1 MVKLLWNGVLEALYK
16 HIWLLKWSFHITRD
30 VKVSLSSR
38 VYSVQRLNLTLL
50 LYLSAQAHW
59 LIHTRRVTWPNTVRQ
74 KMCYQINNFTEP
86 DRKEPKIDAC
96 ECDSSSASVRL
107 LDRR

>member
-16 HIWLLKWSFHITRD
+16 HIWLLKRSFHITRD

-50 LYLSAQAHW
+50 LYLSAQAHSQSN
-59 LIHTRRVTWPNTVRQ
+59 VTTKHIQ
-74 KMCYQINNFTEP
+74 TENVLS
-86 DRKEPKIDAC
+86 DQ
-96 ECDSSSASVRL
+96 
-107 LDRR
+107 